1 MALGFDSF
9 DDDKYTVLIDS
20 NRLMRYATIFSVLF
34 LLMGLSTGLWFTS
47 DLYAQDRDHAYIDQ
61 VNDESQ
67 ADSPP
72 ARNGP
77 SLPDNEISTPDRFG
91 SSVDGRFYDALV
103 RDQGAPNM
111 IGRAMQPSDG
121 NTAVL
126 IQRGDSNSGM
136 IEQHGVGHMAQLVQD
151 GDGNTTDILQ
161 RGRDHYADV
170 QLFGDENVFSLEQH
184 GESNRYELNFDQG
197 LNAPINHSVVQ
208 RGAGLS
214 LSQTGFSITGPAT
227 VVQEGNGMEVQIE
240 HNQ

>member
-9 DDDKYTVLIDS
+9 DDDKYTVLTDS
-20 NRLMRYATIFSVLF
+20 NRLMRYAIIFPVLF
-34 LLMGLSTGLWFTS
+34 SLLGLSTGLWFTS
-47 DLYAQDRDHAYIDQ
+47 DLHAQDRDRAYIDQ
-61 VNDESQ
+61 VNDKSR

-77 SLPDNEISTPDRFG
+77 SLPDNETTTSDRLG
-91 SSVDGRFYDALV
+91 VSAYGFYDALV

-126 IQRGDSNSGM
+126 IQRGDNNSGM
-136 IEQHGVGHMAQLVQD
+136 IEQHGVGHMAQLVQN
-151 GDGNTTDILQ
+151 GDGNATDILQ

-214 LSQTGFSITGPAT
+214 LSQTGFSTTGPAT